1 MTSIHRI
8 LFCNISNNY
17 NIPWWSFA
25 IPIAITI
32 LTVCFSNSIIKTNSG
47 WVIFAI
53 AIPKTIQAGA
63 LLRYQF
69 QLQYQYYC
77 RNAISEPIYLSIWYY
92 CAALL
97 YIIKMCL
104 EDDWLRSTWRA
115 KRSTWPVSACTYIV
129 LVWNIVNLPSPNYIT
144 SEKFLQFNKVAESL
158 TTYSGQVISI
168 FWYELYDIFVLL
180 SSGSIDF
187 QANGLLKVLSWVG

>member
-1 MTSIHRI
+1 MTSILRI

-97 YIIKMCL
+97 KIAGMVFGF
-104 EDDWLRSTWRA
+104 DTNTD
-115 KRSTWPVSACTYIV
+115 VSHVQQTLTAA
-129 LVWNIVNLPSPNYIT
+129 LPI
-144 SEKFLQFNKVAESL
+144 FAFWQDFSL
-158 TTYSGQVISI
+158 
-168 FWYELYDIFVLL
+168 L
-180 SSGSIDF
+180 
-187 QANGLLKVLSWVG
+187 

>member
-1 MTSIHRI
+1 MTSILRI

-25 IPIAITI
+25 ILIAITI

-92 CAALL
+92 CAALVRIVQDYQNGFQSCWKNL
-97 YIIKMCL
+97 LWLMVLRISCL
-104 EDDWLRSTWRA
+104 VR
-115 KRSTWPVSACTYIV
+115 
-129 LVWNIVNLPSPNYIT
+129 
-144 SEKFLQFNKVAESL
+144 
-158 TTYSGQVISI
+158 
-168 FWYELYDIFVLL
+168 
-180 SSGSIDF
+180 
-187 QANGLLKVLSWVG
+187 WVTC

>member
-1 MTSIHRI
+1 MTSILRI

-63 LLRYQF
+63 ILRYQF

-92 CAALL
+92 CAAL
-97 YIIKMCL
+97 I
-104 EDDWLRSTWRA
+104 E
-115 KRSTWPVSACTYIV
+115 
-129 LVWNIVNLPSPNYIT
+129 IT
-144 SEKFLQFNKVAESL
+144 SFCKLLFCDKEVHHLLCSKEWRTKHCWCKKNPVAFITRHKRHFGFWFLWTRLQQ
-158 TTYSGQVISI
+158 TIGI
-168 FWYELYDIFVLL
+168 F
-180 SSGSIDF
+180 
-187 QANGLLKVLSWVG
+187 A